1 MKFTFDYEETLT
13 RRVVIDARDVAEALT
28 KVHRMIDDEELVLD
42 ANDFATGRIR
52 MPLNKNDNFML
63 RLEREGEEVD
73 EYGEDYSLVI
83 DWW

>member
-63 RLEREGEEVD
+63 RLEREGVEVD
-73 EYGEDYSLVI
+73 ECGEDYDLTI

>member
-13 RRVVIDARDVAEALT
+13 RRVVIDGHNVAEALA
-28 KVHRMIDDEELVLD
+28 KVHQMIDDETLVLN
-42 ANDFATGRIR
+42 ASDFATGRIR